1 MSPLPADGAGLGAVN
16 RFKVVIDNEID
27 LGAWATCKGLT
38 VKFEMEKLK
47 VGGNYE
53 HEVLLPK
60 MITYTPLT
68 LSRFMTVGDSVKVQ
82 QWLSKQADA
91 VQKNEL
97 TGCTAEVKIYD
108 YHLKDPPVASFSLRN
123 VYVSS
128 WKCPPL
134 DANGKNIAIE
144 ELELLHEGFL

>member
-1 MSPLPADGAGLGAVN
+1 MAVPPAGANGLGAVN
-16 RFKVVIDNEID
+16 RFKVVIDNSIN

-38 VKFEMEKLK
+38 VKFDMEKVK

-60 MITYTPLT
+60 MITYSAVT
-68 LSRFMTVGDSVKVQ
+68 LARVMTVQDSATVQ
-82 QWLSKQADA
+82 QWLGTQAA
-91 VQKNEL
+91 ACQSNEL
-97 TGCTAEVKIYD
+97 RGSTAEITVFD
-108 YHLKDPPVASFSLRN
+108 HHLEKVVSFSLRN
-123 VYVSS
+123 VYPSS

-134 DANGKNIAIE
+134 DANGKNVAVE